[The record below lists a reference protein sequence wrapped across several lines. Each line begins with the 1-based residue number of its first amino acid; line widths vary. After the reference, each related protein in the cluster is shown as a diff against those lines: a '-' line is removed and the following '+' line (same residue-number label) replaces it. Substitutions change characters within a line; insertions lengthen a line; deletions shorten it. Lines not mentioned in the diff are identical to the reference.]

1 MIIIHFIFFCNDILY
16 FFAVFWYIPTTLIPK
31 GQADMKAEG
40 KISAVQ

>member
-1 MIIIHFIFFCNDILY
+1 MIFCIFLP
-16 FFAVFWYIPTTLIPK
+16 FFGIFLPPSIPK